1 MEGTQIPYLPE
12 VALST
17 GARTRI
23 SAVVLAGF
31 GVVALVR
38 ALTLP
43 RSLWELDEMLFALGI
58 ERFDPIAHHP
68 HPPGY
73 PLLIGLG
80 KLFNLI
86 FHDPFTSLVVLSLLS
101 SLISYPALV
110 VAFRRIAGEGSERLA
125 VAGSLL
131 FLLSPVMLV
140 QGPLPMS
147 DPPSLMFIALALAAG
162 AMIAE
167 GAEGGGTGAAIALG
181 AAASAAIG
189 CRPSNALA
197 VIPML
202 AVALWQAPSWRRRLE
217 GAGAFALVSLG
228 WFVPLVQAT
237 GGMHGFLDY
246 QLEQAAYVAAHDAS
260 ASREGRDIV
269 AVAAR
274 FVANPWGPRWLAL
287 PVLGLAIAGLVR
299 LVRRRRKLALPLAAL
314 SGTHLAFCL
323 AAMDPG
329 DGARYAL
336 PSVLGMAFAAVVGCQ
351 ALADRVRKPALVWM
365 APALILAISLA
376 YTTPVLAARAAGPS
390 PPVQAIEWTLQNVPS
405 AAIILVSEE
414 MAPHA
419 TYFLRSHSL
428 SRIED
433 GLRRAARR
441 PRAPV
446 YLLAEG
452 ESGWPGAKMF
462 EWPASDAYRRVTRNH
477 YRVISVSPIPEHW
490 RFQILGG
497 VHGWEPDALHARWR
511 WLDAAAAIR
520 LFPRGGRS
528 ASVKLGLDRS
538 SPLASTSVAIVV
550 NGAPAANVVI
560 PRGTSQN
567 VELPLPFARLAPV
580 EIAFQSNQSFISND
594 GARAGRSLAVQ
605 FFGVWITPENVKEV
619 SHEPETTFRRAR
631 DPDVQRG
638 RKYRARARLRD
649 GGAGPVQ
656 RRLRDHRRGRRVDGS
671 LRRDRRAGGR
681 RRSADPDS
689 PP

>member
-1 MEGTQIPYLPE
+1 MEGTQTPYLPE
-12 VALST
+12 VAVST
-17 GARTRI
+17 ASRASV
-23 SAVVLAGF
+23 SAVALGGF
-31 GVVALVR
+31 GLVALVR

-80 KLFNLI
+80 KLFNLV
-86 FHDPFTSLVVLSLLS
+86 FHDPFTSLVALSLLA
-101 SLISYPALV
+101 SLVSYPALV

-147 DPPSLMFIALALAAG
+147 DPPSLMFMALALAAG
-162 AMIAE
+162 AIL
-167 GAEGGGTGAAIALG
+167 AEGGGTGAAIALG
-181 AAASAAIG
+181 ATASAAIG

-202 AVALWQAPSWRRRLE
+202 ALALWQTPGWRRLE
-217 GAGAFALVSLG
+217 GVGAFALVSLL

-237 GGMHGFLDY
+237 GGLQGFLDY

-260 ASREGRDIV
+260 ASRAGRDIV

-287 PVLGLAIAGLVR
+287 PVLGLAIAGTVR

-314 SGTHLAFCL
+314 SGVHLAFCL

-336 PSVLGMAFAAVVGCQ
+336 PWVLGMAFGAVVGCQ
-351 ALADRVRKPALVWM
+351 ALADRVRKPALAWLT
-365 APALILAISLA
+365 PALILAISLV
-376 YTTPVLAARAAGPS
+376 YTFPVLAARSAGPS
-390 PPVQAIEWTLQNVPS
+390 PPVQAVEWARQNLPS
-405 AAIILVSEE
+405 AAIVLVSEE

-419 TYFLRSHSL
+419 TYFLRRHSL

-441 PRAPV
+441 PKTPV

-452 ESGWPGAKMF
+452 ESGWLGAKTF
-462 EWPASDAYRRVTRNH
+462 QWPASDAYRRVTRNH
-477 YRVISVSPIPEHW
+477 YRVVSVSPIPEQW

-497 VHGWEPDALHARWR
+497 VYGWDPTLCMR
-511 WLDAAAAIR
+511 
-520 LFPRGGRS
+520 
-528 ASVKLGLDRS
+528 
-538 SPLASTSVAIVV
+538 
-550 NGAPAANVVI
+550 NGVGWTPT
-560 PRGTSQN
+560 P
-567 VELPLPFARLAPV
+567 PFASSR
-580 EIAFQSNQSFISND
+580 
-594 GARAGRSLAVQ
+594 GASGTQ
-605 FFGVWITPENVKEV
+605 P
-619 SHEPETTFRRAR
+619 
-631 DPDVQRG
+631 
-638 RKYRARARLRD
+638 
-649 GGAGPVQ
+649 
-656 RRLRDHRRGRRVDGS
+656 
-671 LRRDRRAGGR
+671 
-681 RRSADPDS
+681 
-689 PP
+689 